1 MGHLAKINVKIKSIK
16 RSINIIYA
24 TESLHYTEVIL
35 FADFC
40 QVKTFIVLF
49 CKYLPLSDITTM
61 GKIHPKYHSHLRV
74 TGRSWLEF

>member
-40 QVKTFIVLF
+40 HVKTFIDRKKLARIL
-49 CKYLPLSDITTM
+49 KHIYLAELKRIAFLL
-61 GKIHPKYHSHLRV
+61 HSYV
-74 TGRSWLEF
+74 VWVSQD